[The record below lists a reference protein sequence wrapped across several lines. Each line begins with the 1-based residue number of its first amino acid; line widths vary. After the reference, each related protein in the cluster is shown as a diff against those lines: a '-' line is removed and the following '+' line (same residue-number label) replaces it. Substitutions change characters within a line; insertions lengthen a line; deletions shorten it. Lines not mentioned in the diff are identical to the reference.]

1 MEFDDFKSAWHV
13 LDARLQRDNTL
24 NLELLRAHRF
34 DKARSS
40 LRPLFVGQLVQ
51 MLFGL
56 GFILLAALLWSSKPD
71 AAAVIVAG
79 VIVHAYGVA
88 CIILAGI
95 VLGGISKLDYTA
107 PVLEIQTQLAR
118 VRRAYILSG
127 MVAGLP
133 WWFMWVPIMTIV
145 CALGGV
151 NLYAHAPSMIWIGY
165 GIGIAGLLATAWFHR
180 YSRGGA
186 RPKLAKFMND
196 SVTGNSLRRAQ
207 AHIEELKRFELE

>member
-1 MEFDDFKSAWHV
+1 MEFDDFKSAWQA
-13 LDARLQRDNTL
+13 LDTRLQLDNTL
-24 NLELLRAHRF
+24 NLELLRERRL
-34 DKARSS
+34 DKTRSS

-56 GFILLAALLWSSKPD
+56 GFILMAALLWSTKPD
-71 AAAVIVAG
+71 APSVIVAG

-95 VLGGISKLDYTA
+95 VLGGLGKLDYTA
-107 PVLEIQTQLAR
+107 PVLEIQTRLAR

-133 WWFMWVPIMTIV
+133 WWFMWVPILAVV

-151 NLYAHAPSMIWIGY
+151 NLYANAPSLIWIGY
-165 GIGIAGLLATAWFHR
+165 GIGVAGLLATAWFHR
-180 YSRGGA
+180 CSRSAA

-207 AHIEELKRFELE
+207 SHIDELKRFELE

>member
-34 DKARSS
+34 DQARSS

-56 GFILLAALLWSSKPD
+56 GFIFLAALLWSSKPD

-107 PVLEIQTQLAR
+107 PVLAIQTQLAR
-118 VRRAYILSG
+118 VRRVYILSG

-145 CALGGV
+145 SALGGV
-151 NLYAHAPSMIWIGY
+151 NLYAHAPSVIWIGY
-165 GIGIAGLLATAWFHR
+165 GIGIAGLLATAWFHH
-180 YSRGGA
+180 YSRGAA
-186 RPKLAKFMND
+186 RPKLAKFMDD